1 MPTGDDRRVCL
12 LTGAGGTLGDAFCR
26 AFYTRYDILA
36 VCRTRVPAAPSQDE
50 WFIDPLEPSTPLPE
64 NASRIHVV
72 RADLTREGE
81 VERVVDLALA
91 KFGTVDLL
99 VNNAAH
105 ARWQPHGIV
114 DGDAALDEFK
124 PHFATNVGVPLRLAA
139 RLAQRCWLHDDIE
152 NRRRNRNIVNVSSI
166 SGSEVYP
173 GGQAMY
179 SASKAALNQLTR
191 HLAAEF
197 AEFGVRANAIAPN
210 TFPALVSTE
219 QVAASIAELDAG
231 TMTGGI
237 YSVGVPEGSPSGNG
251 AAGGGTVAGAS
262 APLGPAAQGGPLPT
276 DSRAMTATA
285 APPTGGGRHAR
296 PEPPV

>member
-1 MPTGDDRRVCL
+1 MPTGDNRRVCL

-26 AFYTRYDILA
+26 AFHTRYDIVA

-64 NASRIHVV
+64 NASRVFVV
-72 RADLTREGE
+72 RADLSRDGE

-105 ARWQPHGIV
+105 TRMQPRGVV
-114 DGDAALDEFK
+114 DGDAALDEFD
-124 PHFATNVGVPLRLAA
+124 PHFALNVGVPLRFST
-139 RLAQRCWLHDDIE
+139 RLAQRLWLHSDAE
-152 NRRRNRNIVNVSSI
+152 NRARNRNIVNVSSI

-173 GGQAMY
+173 GGQAIY
-179 SASKAALNQLTR
+179 AASKAALNQLTR

-210 TFPALVSTE
+210 SFPALVPTD

-231 TMTGGI
+231 TMTGGV
-237 YSVGVPEGSPSGNG
+237 YSVGGSEG
-251 AAGGGTVAGAS
+251 AAGNGVAGARS
-262 APLGPAAQGGPLPT
+262 VGDIPGAARGDLTVSPT
-276 DSRAMTATA
+276 A
-285 APPTGGGRHAR
+285 GGRHAR
-296 PEPPV
+296 PEPTV